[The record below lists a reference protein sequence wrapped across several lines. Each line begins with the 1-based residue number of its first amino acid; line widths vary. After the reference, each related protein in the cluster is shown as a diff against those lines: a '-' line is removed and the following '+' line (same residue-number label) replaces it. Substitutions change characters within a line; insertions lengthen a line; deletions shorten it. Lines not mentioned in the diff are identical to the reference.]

1 MKIKK
6 GFAIICFYEASKGGH
21 GASEVTSSLFEC
33 LPVNNKKLFEIKKRK
48 VFEFL
53 EYYKCTYLENIYKLF
68 CVPVL
73 FVCQKKF
80 LRKYDKK
87 IIIIEGASWI
97 GYSYFFIKL
106 VNIFFSDAILIY
118 HAHNIEYELRKNK
131 NSFLIAYL
139 SKIFEKNV
147 YKLTNFST
155 VVSKIDQKKI
165 KNIYNVNSYIFS
177 NGISKKKLLIR
188 KPKFKIPKKFVIFS
202 GSYSYFY
209 NKLAIDKIIYD
220 IMPKILKKYN
230 MKLIITGQ
238 DFPKNKFKSY
248 FFVKNFINLDKKE
261 LNYLI
266 KNSQFMLAP
275 MHKSPGTKLKIIETL
290 LLGANLITSR
300 EGMTGIKIIKNS
312 NLFIYSNEKQLF
324 NYIDYLYKN
333 TKKPLNN
340 KKYHEHY
347 LMENI
352 IKNFFKEIKL

>member
-1 MKIKK
+1 MKKK

-33 LPVNNKKLFEIKKRK
+33 LPINNKKLFEIKKK
-48 VFEFL
+48 KLFKLL
-53 EYYKCTYLENIYKLF
+53 EYYKCTYFENIYKL
-68 CVPVL
+68 L
-73 FVCQKKF
+73 FIPILFIRQKRF
-80 LRKYDKK
+80 LKKYEKK

-106 VNIFFSDAILIY
+106 VNIFFSEVTLIY

-131 NSFLIAYL
+131 NCFLIAYI
-139 SKIFEKNV
+139 SKIFEKKV
-147 YKLTNFST
+147 YRLANYST

-165 KNIYNVNSYIFS
+165 KKLYNIKSYIFS

-188 KPKFKIPKKFVIFS
+188 KPKFKIPKKFIIFS

-220 IMPKILKKYN
+220 IMPKILKKYDI
-230 MKLIITGQ
+230 KLIITGQ
-238 DFPKNKFKSY
+238 DFPTDQFKSY
-248 FFVKNFINLDKKE
+248 FFVKNFINLDKKK

-275 MHKSPGTKLKIIETL
+275 MQKSPGTKLKIIETL
-290 LLGANLITSR
+290 LLGANLITSS
-300 EGMTGIKIIKNS
+300 EGMRGIKIIKNS
-312 NLFIYSNEKQLF
+312 NVFIYNNEKQLF
-324 NYIDYLYKN
+324 NYINYLLKYSRKH
-333 TKKPLNN
+333 LNN
-340 KKYHEHY
+340 KKYQEHY

-352 IKNFFKEIKL
+352 IKYFFKEIKL